1 MLNWNFYLHSRY
13 HFFLLFCCF
22 STGWSSASQLPNKW
36 DVSHIVCGKS
46 FLHYVHV
53 VKRIIFAF
61 KYPSKR
67 QKIYIVWLITSTWIF
82 CVLAQP
88 PYTMCLRVKF
98 YPPDPAAL
106 KEEITRYCSLPLLF
120 KFDIVK
126 QSMGNSIRQ
135 VTESYNSLMYVWLTH
150 WQFNMCSAL
159 FSDTLSSF
167 RLKEICIMADS
178 CAKVQMLL
186 HWPHLFCRVTANH
199 SHRSHSLQ
207 YLLNYGISRALLFEW
222 HYSKT
227 RLSKWHWFS
236 FILSQIF

>member
-1 MLNWNFYLHSRY
+1 M
-13 HFFLLFCCF
+13 
-22 STGWSSASQLPNKW
+22 
-36 DVSHIVCGKS
+36 
-46 FLHYVHV
+46 
-53 VKRIIFAF
+53 
-61 KYPSKR
+61 
-67 QKIYIVWLITSTWIF
+67 YIVWLITSTWIF

-135 VTESYNSLMYVWLTH
+135 VTESYNSLIYVWLTH

-159 FSDTLSSF
+159 FSDTLSSY

-178 CAKVQMLL
+178 CAKVQMPL
-186 HWPHLFCRVTANH
+186 HWPHLFCRVMANH
-199 SHRSHSLQ
+199 SHRSHFFFFTIFVELWHLKSFVIWMTLQ
-207 YLLNYGISRALLFEW
+207 
-222 HYSKT
+222 
-227 RLSKWHWFS
+227 
-236 FILSQIF
+236 